1 MTSFIQA
8 GIEPTT
14 QTEVYV
20 RDALTA
26 LDGVIAEA
34 LNLEIALKLSLPSN
48 DVEWHNIE
56 SSIVEEVVSRHGS
69 DGETTNDDVDTVVFY
84 GLEMVR
90 LVLFAA
96 NLQRRF
102 IQKPQSI
109 HCALG

>member
-8 GIEPTT
+8 GIEPMT
-14 QTEVYV
+14 QMDI
-20 RDALTA
+20 DAVTA
-26 LDGVIAEA
+26 LDGVISEA

-48 DVEWHNIE
+48 DVEWDNIE
-56 SSIVEEVVSRHGS
+56 SSIVEEVISGHGS
-69 DGETTNDDVDTVVFY
+69 DCETKNDDVDTVVFY

-102 IQKPQSI
+102 IQRPQ
-109 HCALG
+109 